1 MRFKFELAE
10 ISKKATLSKIRCRSE
25 FLNKF
30 ENNYFPIEQGL
41 SSFFFCVLF
50 ELLAYPCVQKITLQH
65 RNSLK
70 ICKWHKGIMV
80 MKRLL
85 KINNKFKF
93 LLFHLIKGLL
103 ITSHPGLYPS
113 LEGILSICCRYTT
126 VTQRLILF
134 F

>member
-10 ISKKATLSKIRCRSE
+10 ISKKATLSNIRCRSE
-25 FLNKF
+25 FLNQF
-30 ENNYFPIEQGL
+30 ENNFFSIEQGL
-41 SSFFFCVLF
+41 STFSFCVPF
-50 ELLAYPCVQKITLQH
+50 ELFAYPCVQKITLQH

-93 LLFHLIKGLL
+93 LLFHLKILTNMNKFFFV
-103 ITSHPGLYPS
+103 P
-113 LEGILSICCRYTT
+113 ILSLLLLTFKISTT
-126 VTQRLILF
+126 F
-134 F
+134 